1 MLTWMRLES
10 MKVLKCWLKH
20 STWDVLLQ
28 NSSADQFPDSVQ
40 LSCPGSSEQLSPA
53 LRRGAREH
61 LVQEPAHVIHTS
73 LSHTHIHTC
82 MIIYIYIL
90 YTHTHTHIH
99 TCIYIYIYIPHISIY
114 VRVCICIVCVN
125 ILVLLLVC

>member
-53 LRRGAREH
+53 LRCGAREH

-73 LSHTHIHTC
+73 LSHTHIH
-82 MIIYIYIL
+82 I
-90 YTHTHTHIH
+90 
-99 TCIYIYIYIPHISIY
+99 CIYMYIYIPHISIY